1 MSDNKGGDRSMT
13 TFPLS
18 AMVGRQKLWLALI
31 LNTIDPSID
40 GVLAWTQR
48 YRQIYCHERG
58 MHKA

>member
-1 MSDNKGGDRSMT
+1 MT